1 MFVLGP
7 LVTKR
12 IQKNFATVLY
22 KQDTE
27 ETELVKTCLQKLV
40 NLNYLNKLVPDINV
54 KVVHSEG
61 TVGLWMGLDQ
71 TLFVS
76 IAALKVADMDE
87 AKLALLVSH
96 ELAHYLMDH

>member
-1 MFVLGP
+1 
-7 LVTKR
+7 
-12 IQKNFATVLY
+12 
-22 KQDTE
+22 
-27 ETELVKTCLQKLV
+27 LVKKCLDKLV
-40 NLNYLNKLVPDINV
+40 NLNYLNKLVPDVKV

-76 IAALKVADMDE
+76 IAALKVSDMDE

>member
-1 MFVLGP
+1 M
-7 LVTKR
+7 
-12 IQKNFATVLY
+12 
-22 KQDTE
+22 
-27 ETELVKTCLQKLV
+27 VKKCLDKLV
-40 NLNYLNKLVPDINV
+40 NLNYLNKLVPDVKV

-76 IAALKVADMDE
+76 IAALKVSDMDE
-87 AKLALLVSH
+87 AKLALIVSH

>member
-22 KQDTE
+22 KQETE
-27 ETELVKTCLQKLV
+27 ETKLVKKCLQKLV

-76 IAALKVADMDE
+76 IAALKVSDMDE
-87 AKLALLVSH
+87 TKLALLVSH

>member
-1 MFVLGP
+1 M
-7 LVTKR
+7 
-12 IQKNFATVLY
+12 
-22 KQDTE
+22 D
-27 ETELVKTCLQKLV
+27 KLV
-40 NLNYLNKLVPDINV
+40 NLNYLNKLVPDVKV

-76 IAALKVADMDE
+76 IAALKVSDMDE

>member
-1 MFVLGP
+1 
-7 LVTKR
+7 
-12 IQKNFATVLY
+12 
-22 KQDTE
+22 
-27 ETELVKTCLQKLV
+27 LVKKCLHKLIS
-40 NLNYLNKLVPDINV
+40 LNYLNKLVPDVNV

-76 IAALKVADMDE
+76 IAALKVSDMDE

>member
-1 MFVLGP
+1 M
-7 LVTKR
+7 
-12 IQKNFATVLY
+12 
-22 KQDTE
+22 
-27 ETELVKTCLQKLV
+27 VKKCLDKLV
-40 NLNYLNKLVPDINV
+40 NLNYLNKLVPDVKV

-76 IAALKVADMDE
+76 IAALKVSDMDE

>member
-1 MFVLGP
+1 M
-7 LVTKR
+7 
-12 IQKNFATVLY
+12 
-22 KQDTE
+22 
-27 ETELVKTCLQKLV
+27 VKKCLHKLV
-40 NLNYLNKLVPDINV
+40 NFNYLNKLVPDVKV

-76 IAALKVADMDE
+76 IAALKVSDMDE